1 MCIRD
6 RYQPTGPGNTPNGD
20 ATVDGEYLSKL
31 HGSDEVR
38 SSSTE
43 VVPEQQLSPATK
55 KSTHYTTIGPD
66 RLKTNNVSP
75 SGIVPSLLVIAGL
88 VISIGTLLAFTNW
101 YNQPRSA
108 DELLELIEDAKLT
121 PGSDWGQASKEMQE
135 FLDRFPEHQQFS
147 AVQDYYNSLK
157 GQRDEQQFLKSL
169 NNDLDLL
176 PIAKITLSQILK
188 SDTSSPR
195 EKITQLNHF
204 ITLYAARKDDE
215 VASE

>member
-1 MCIRD
+1 
-6 RYQPTGPGNTPNGD
+6 
-20 ATVDGEYLSKL
+20 
-31 HGSDEVR
+31 
-38 SSSTE
+38 
-43 VVPEQQLSPATK
+43 
-55 KSTHYTTIGPD
+55 
-66 RLKTNNVSP
+66 
-75 SGIVPSLLVIAGL
+75 
-88 VISIGTLLAFTNW
+88 
-101 YNQPRSA
+101 
-108 DELLELIEDAKLT
+108 
-121 PGSDWGQASKEMQE
+121 MQE

-215 VASE
+215 VASECVLFARKTIKRLEMQEKERQQELEKIHLKTEVEIREMLRSCRQIGEENSAYAIDLLEAIYEIHKTNEELSDILNEVLELRNELND